1 MDSAELFEDEPNLA
15 DLDFEASVA
24 RGLTLRPR
32 RFASKWLYD
41 DRGAALFEDIVA
53 SEAYYVGRAELE
65 ILETYAS
72 EIGEIFGTG
81 GTLVELGS
89 GASHKVRRLLDAMP
103 GLARYVPVEISQAQL
118 IWAAAAIRADY
129 PALEVLPV
137 AADYTREF
145 DLPAGVTDGP
155 VLGSFLGTTLC
166 NFLPANSEAFL
177 RRMHALLGT
186 SSWFLVGVDLDKDP
200 DRLVAAYNDPGGA
213 LWDFNLNIL
222 RRMNRELGTSLE
234 AADFR
239 HEAVWNPEYR
249 RIEAGLYPRRDL
261 SVTVAGQMFDLPA
274 GEPIILEYSHK
285 YSIEAF
291 AALAARAGWRSV
303 TAWTD
308 KDQMASIHLLTNRS
322 SV

>member
-1 MDSAELFEDEPNLA
+1 MFEDEPNLA

-53 SEAYYVGRAELE
+53 SDSYYVGRAELE
-65 ILETYAS
+65 ILEAYAP
-72 EIGEIFGTG
+72 EIGETIGHG

-89 GASHKVRRLLDAMP
+89 GASRKVRTLLDAMP
-103 GLARYVPVEISQAQL
+103 DLARYVPVEISQAQL
-118 IWAAAAIRADY
+118 IEAAAAVRADY
-129 PALEVLPV
+129 PGLEVLPV
-137 AADYTREF
+137 AADYTRDF
-145 DLPAGVTDGP
+145 DLPEGVRDGP

-166 NFLPANSEAFL
+166 NFLPANSEIFL
-177 RRMHALLGT
+177 RRMHGLLGEN
-186 SSWFLVGVDLDKDP
+186 SWFLAGVDLDKDP
-200 DRLVAAYNDPGGA
+200 ARLVEAYNDPGGP

-222 RRMNRELGTSLE
+222 QRMNRELGTTLA

-239 HEAVWNPEYR
+239 HEAIWNPEHR

-261 SVTVAGQMFDLPA
+261 SVTVAGQAFDLPA

-308 KDQMASIHLLTNRS
+308 RDQLASIHLLTNRS
-322 SV
+322 AA